1 MFALA
6 LFALPIM
13 CADWRYRKIP
23 NIYLIFIMY
32 WVGAI
37 RIISGIA
44 SLQVISLAVA
54 ASVLGALVLRIGIG
68 DAKLFIVI
76 SLAINLPTIDS
87 LVFLITCIYLG
98 ALLQIIMTWG
108 LKSLIPRS
116 IPMAF
121 SIFFGSA
128 LYLAARGGPS
138 LQQYADALVNSW

>member
-32 WVGAI
+32 WVGAL

-44 SLQVISLAVA
+44 SLEVLSIAIA
-54 ASVLGALVLRIGIG
+54 ASILGVLVLRMGIG

-87 LVFLITCIYLG
+87 LVFLITFIYLG
-98 ALLQIIMTWG
+98 AVLQIILIWG
-108 LKSLIPRS
+108 LKSVIPRS
-116 IPMAF
+116 IPLAF
-121 SIFFGSA
+121 AIFFGSA
-128 LYLAARGGPS
+128 LYLAASGGAS

>member
-13 CADWRYRKIP
+13 CADWRYRRIP

-44 SLQVISLAVA
+44 SLQVISLAIA

-87 LVFLITCIYLG
+87 LVFLTTCIYLG

-108 LKSLIPRS
+108 LKGVIPRS

-121 SIFFGSA
+121 AIFFGSA
-128 LYLAARGGPS
+128 LYLAARGGLS

>member
-32 WVGAI
+32 WVGAM

-44 SLQVISLAVA
+44 SLQVISLAIA
-54 ASVLGALVLRIGIG
+54 ASILGVLVLRMGIG

-98 ALLQIIMTWG
+98 AVLQIILTWG
-108 LKSLIPRS
+108 LKSVIPRS

-121 SIFFGSA
+121 AIFFGSA

>member
-32 WVGAI
+32 WVGAL

-44 SLQVISLAVA
+44 SLEVLSIAIA
-54 ASVLGALVLRIGIG
+54 ASILGVLVLRMGIG

-87 LVFLITCIYLG
+87 LVFLITFIYLG
-98 ALLQIIMTWG
+98 AVLQIILTWG
-108 LKSLIPRS
+108 LKSVIPRS
-116 IPMAF
+116 IPLAF
-121 SIFFGSA
+121 AIFFGSA
-128 LYLAARGGPS
+128 LYLAASGGAS

>member
-13 CADWRYRKIP
+13 CADWRYRRIP

-44 SLQVISLAVA
+44 SLQVILLAIA

-108 LKSLIPRS
+108 LKSVIPRS

-121 SIFFGSA
+121 AIFFGSA

>member
-13 CADWRYRKIP
+13 CADWRYRRIP

-44 SLQVISLAVA
+44 SLQVISLAIA
-54 ASVLGALVLRIGIG
+54 ASILGALVLRMGIG

-108 LKSLIPRS
+108 LKSVIPRS

-121 SIFFGSA
+121 AIFFGSA
-128 LYLAARGGPS
+128 LYLAAGGGAS
-138 LQQYADALVNSW
+138 LQQYADALVNSR

>member
-13 CADWRYRKIP
+13 CADWRYRRIP

-44 SLQVISLAVA
+44 SLQVISLAIA
-54 ASVLGALVLRIGIG
+54 ASILGALVLRMGIG

-108 LKSLIPRS
+108 LKSVIPRS

-121 SIFFGSA
+121 AIFFGSA
-128 LYLAARGGPS
+128 LYLAARGGLS

>member
-13 CADWRYRKIP
+13 CADWRYRRIP

-44 SLQVISLAVA
+44 SLQVILLAIA

-121 SIFFGSA
+121 AIFFGSA

>member
-13 CADWRYRKIP
+13 FADWRYRKIP

-32 WVGAI
+32 WVGAL

-44 SLQVISLAVA
+44 SLEVLSIAIA
-54 ASVLGALVLRIGIG
+54 ASILGVLVLRMGIG

-87 LVFLITCIYLG
+87 LVFLITFIYLG
-98 ALLQIIMTWG
+98 AVLQIILTWG
-108 LKSLIPRS
+108 LKSVIPRS
-116 IPMAF
+116 IPLAF
-121 SIFFGSA
+121 AIFFGSA
-128 LYLAARGGPS
+128 LYLAASGGAS

>member
-13 CADWRYRKIP
+13 CSDWRYRKIP

-37 RIISGIA
+37 RIIHGIA
-44 SLQVISLAVA
+44 SLEVLSIAIA
-54 ASVLGALVLRIGIG
+54 ASILGVLVLRMGIG
-68 DAKLFIVI
+68 DAKLFILI

-87 LVFLITCIYLG
+87 LVFLLICIYLG
-98 ALLQIIMTWG
+98 ALLQIILTWG
-108 LKSLIPRS
+108 IKGVIPHS
-116 IPMAF
+116 IPLAF
-121 SIFFGSA
+121 AIFFGSA
-128 LYLAARGGPS
+128 LYLAASGGAS

>member
-37 RIISGIA
+37 RIIYGIA
-44 SLQVISLAVA
+44 SLYVLSLAIATSIFGVF
-54 ASVLGALVLRIGIG
+54 VLRMGIG
-68 DAKLFIVI
+68 DAKLFVII
-76 SLAINLPTIDS
+76 SLAMNLPTIDS
-87 LVFLITCIYLG
+87 LVFLISCIYLG
-98 ALLQIIMTWG
+98 AILEIILTWG
-108 LKSLIPRS
+108 LKSVIPRR

-121 SIFFGSA
+121 AIFFGSA
-128 LYLAARGGPS
+128 LYLAASGWAT

>member
-13 CADWRYRKIP
+13 CADWRYRRIP

-44 SLQVISLAVA
+44 SLQVISLAIT
-54 ASVLGALVLRIGIG
+54 ASILGSLVLRMGIG
-68 DAKLFIVI
+68 DAKLFIVT

-98 ALLQIIMTWG
+98 AVLQIIMTWG
-108 LKSLIPRS
+108 LKSVIPRS

-121 SIFFGSA
+121 AIFFGSA
-128 LYLAARGGPS
+128 LYLAARGGLS

>member
-1 MFALA
+1 MFALT

-13 CADWRYRKIP
+13 CADWRYRRIP

-44 SLQVISLAVA
+44 SLQVISLAIA
-54 ASVLGALVLRIGIG
+54 ASILGVLVLRMGIG

-108 LKSLIPRS
+108 LKSVIPRS

-121 SIFFGSA
+121 AIFFGSA
-128 LYLAARGGPS
+128 LYLAAGGGAS